1 MRQRTIVC
9 PLIQNDGAYLLCKMA
24 DDRGVFPGQWAL
36 SVAAW
41 SLANGIEE
49 ALRREI
55 REELGE
61 QLLLTEITPWT
72 FSDDIRTKTYADG
85 RKEEIYMIYLIFDC
99 VSANRDVKINE
110 EFQDYA
116 WVKPEDLVHY
126 DLNVATRKTLRL
138 KGLLYQRLTAI
149 TGCQIENLVVNE
161 FPIQIN
167 FAFSTCMT
175 KPSR

>member
-1 MRQRTIVC
+1 MMVLICCAKWPTIAAFSPV
-9 PLIQNDGAYLLCKMA
+9 NG
-24 DDRGVFPGQWAL
+24 RFR
-36 SVAAW
+36 VAAW

-99 VSANRDVKINE
+99 VSANREVKINE

-138 KGLLYQRLTAI
+138 KGLL
-149 TGCQIENLVVNE
+149 
-161 FPIQIN
+161 
-167 FAFSTCMT
+167 
-175 KPSR
+175 

>member
-36 SVAAW
+36 SGGGVEP
-41 SLANGIEE
+41 GERIEE

-85 RKEEIYMIYLIFDC
+85 RKEEIYMIYLILKLRFC
-99 VSANRDVKINE
+99 QPRSENKRRVSG
-110 EFQDYA
+110 YA
-116 WVKPEDLVHY
+116 WVKPEDL
-126 DLNVATRKTLRL
+126 
-138 KGLLYQRLTAI
+138 
-149 TGCQIENLVVNE
+149 
-161 FPIQIN
+161 
-167 FAFSTCMT
+167 FSAL
-175 KPSR
+175 